1 MLNTYLTIV
10 LAPLIGSIVVGL
22 AGNRLGRTLS
32 HSITI
37 LGVTI
42 STVLSFYVFNH
53 HVLNEGEIFNQNIY
67 TWMQIGGLN
76 ISFGFL
82 VDNLTSVMLVVVSFI
97 SLMVLYS
104 DKVSPLGHAVR
115 IVLAEKDVN
124 VEINYIDDD
133 KRPEILNELNPYNT
147 ILTLIDRDLV
157 LYDPQIIMEYLD
169 ERFPHPPLMPVD
181 PVSRASNRQL
191 RYRVMNDLY
200 SMISDIDSDNEIAAA
215 NAKKVLRDNLTAIA
229 PVFLQTSYFMSED
242 YTLVDCC
249 IAPLMWRLTQYGIKL
264 PMSGK
269 PLQEYSNR
277 LFERQSFSTSLSSEE
292 KEYHEH

>member
-1 MLNTYLTIV
+1 M
-10 LAPLIGSIVVGL
+10 ASI
-22 AGNRLGRTLS
+22 ANRR
-32 HSITI
+32 
-37 LGVTI
+37 
-42 STVLSFYVFNH
+42 
-53 HVLNEGEIFNQNIY
+53 
-67 TWMQIGGLN
+67 
-76 ISFGFL
+76 
-82 VDNLTSVMLVVVSFI
+82 

-124 VEINYIDDD
+124 VEINYTDDET
-133 KRPEILNELNPYNT
+133 KPEILNELNPYNS

-191 RYRVMNDLY
+191 RYRVMSDLY
-200 SMISDIDSDNEIAAA
+200 SVLVDIDNDNEIAAA
-215 NAKKVLRDNLTAIA
+215 NANKILRDNLTAIA
-229 PVFLQTSYFMSED
+229 PVFSQTPYFMSED

-264 PMSGK
+264 PLSGK
-269 PLQEYSNR
+269 PLQEYANR
-277 LFERQSFSTSLSSEE
+277 LFERQAFNTSLSSEE
-292 KEYHEH
+292 KEYHVI

>member
-1 MLNTYLTIV
+1 M
-10 LAPLIGSIVVGL
+10 ASI
-22 AGNRLGRTLS
+22 ANRR
-32 HSITI
+32 
-37 LGVTI
+37 
-42 STVLSFYVFNH
+42 
-53 HVLNEGEIFNQNIY
+53 
-67 TWMQIGGLN
+67 
-76 ISFGFL
+76 
-82 VDNLTSVMLVVVSFI
+82 

-124 VEINYIDDD
+124 VEINYTDDET
-133 KRPEILNELNPYNT
+133 KPEILNELNPYNS

-191 RYRVMNDLY
+191 RYRVMSDLY
-200 SMISDIDSDNEIAAA
+200 SALIDIDSDNEIAAA
-215 NAKKVLRDNLTAIA
+215 NAKKILRDNLTAIA
-229 PVFLQTSYFMSED
+229 PVFSQTPYFMSED

-264 PMSGK
+264 PLSGK
-269 PLQEYSNR
+269 PLQEYANR
-277 LFERQSFSTSLSSEE
+277 LFERQAFNTSLSSEE
-292 KEYHEH
+292 KEYHVI

>member
-1 MLNTYLTIV
+1 M
-10 LAPLIGSIVVGL
+10 ASI
-22 AGNRLGRTLS
+22 ANRR
-32 HSITI
+32 
-37 LGVTI
+37 
-42 STVLSFYVFNH
+42 
-53 HVLNEGEIFNQNIY
+53 
-67 TWMQIGGLN
+67 
-76 ISFGFL
+76 
-82 VDNLTSVMLVVVSFI
+82 

-124 VEINYIDDD
+124 VEINYTDDET
-133 KRPEILNELNPYNT
+133 KPEILNELNPYNS

-191 RYRVMNDLY
+191 RYRVMSDLY
-200 SMISDIDSDNEIAAA
+200 SALTDIDSDNEIAAA
-215 NAKKVLRDNLTAIA
+215 NAKKILRDNLTAIA
-229 PVFLQTSYFMSED
+229 PVFSQTPYFMSED

-264 PMSGK
+264 QLSGK
-269 PLQEYSNR
+269 PLQEYANR
-277 LFERQSFSTSLSSEE
+277 LFERQAFNTSLSSEE
-292 KEYHEH
+292 KEYHVI

>member
-1 MLNTYLTIV
+1 M
-10 LAPLIGSIVVGL
+10 ASI
-22 AGNRLGRTLS
+22 ANRR
-32 HSITI
+32 
-37 LGVTI
+37 
-42 STVLSFYVFNH
+42 
-53 HVLNEGEIFNQNIY
+53 
-67 TWMQIGGLN
+67 
-76 ISFGFL
+76 
-82 VDNLTSVMLVVVSFI
+82 

-133 KRPEILNELNPYNT
+133 NKPEIINELNPYNT
-147 ILTLIDRDLV
+147 NLTLIDRDLV

-200 SMISDIDSDNEIAAA
+200 SMINDIDSENEIAAA
-215 NAKKVLRDNLTAIA
+215 NAKKILRDNLTAIA
-229 PVFLQTSYFMSED
+229 PVFSQTPYFMSED

-264 PMSGK
+264 PLSGK
-269 PLQEYSNR
+269 PLQEYANR
-277 LFERQSFSTSLSSEE
+277 LFERQAFNTSLSSEE
-292 KEYHEH
+292 KEYHVI